1 MGIQACVI
9 SSPPLNRGVDRKP
22 ASALILD

>member
-1 MGIQACVI
+1 MGIRACVV